1 MKRNRDS
8 PAIKSRKIGVIA
20 LAAIIFFT
28 ISGGPFGLEPI
39 VGYAGHWAIPLLL
52 IVPLLW
58 DIPSILMVLELNS
71 MMPEVGGYYQWVK
84 RALGIRWAFYEG
96 WWTWLYTFVDLAIY
110 PVLFVEY
117 ASFFFPDIHAWK
129 IPVCLVIIWG
139 NGLLNIRGVVSI
151 GRATL
156 LLGAIVITPFVLLV
170 ITHFTHPGAHVP
182 PPVNTGMPLH
192 AFGLALFTV
201 MWNYI
206 GWDNATTYAN
216 EINKPA
222 RSYIFSIALAFGCI
236 YLLYFLSVY
245 TAQHSGVSAKD
256 LSENGFPF
264 VGLRIGGR
272 WLGSLLSAG
281 GMASMLGIFT
291 AVLLSVSRI
300 PAAMAED
307 RLLPKFLTRHHP
319 KYGTP
324 YVSIILCAVITSFMI
339 LFSFEELLVI
349 DISLYASG
357 IALEFISLI
366 ILRKKFPLEA
376 RPFKVPLS
384 TSKLII
390 VSALPFVV
398 YGTAIT
404 AVVIGS
410 KEGLT
415 PVYFAAFSLASAH
428 LIWLLFVRKR
438 INR

>member
-8 PAIKSRKIGVIA
+8 PAIKNRKIGVVA

-39 VGYAGHWAIPLLL
+39 VGYAGRWAIPLLL

-71 MMPEVGGYYQWVK
+71 MMPEEGGYYQWVK

-156 LLGAIVITPFVLLV
+156 LLGTIVVTPFVLLV
-170 ITHFTHPGAHVP
+170 ITHFTHPGADVAP
-182 PPVNTGMPLH
+182 PADTGMPLH

-256 LSENGFPF
+256 LSDNGFPF

-307 RLLPKFLTRHHP
+307 RLLPKFLTKHHP

-398 YGTAIT
+398 YLTAII

-415 PVYFAAFSLASAH
+415 PVYFAAFALASAH
-428 LIWLLFVRKR
+428 VIWLLFVRKR